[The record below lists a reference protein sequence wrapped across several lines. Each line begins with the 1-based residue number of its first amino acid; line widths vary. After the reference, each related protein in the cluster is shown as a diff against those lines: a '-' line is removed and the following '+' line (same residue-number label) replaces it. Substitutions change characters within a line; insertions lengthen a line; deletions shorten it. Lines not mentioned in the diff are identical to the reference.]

1 MALDERERL
10 ELRHTLVE
18 ALGPE
23 QGHRLMDQVPSFDWA
38 DVAMKSDLAAL
49 EVVMKSDLAALEVAM
64 KSDLVA
70 LEERLDVRFERV
82 DTRFERIE
90 GRFEN
95 VEGRLDNIEGRFEN
109 VDRRFENIERQ
120 LGNLELQFPAI
131 HAQFA
136 TVNHQL
142 DKLLARPE
150 NNRTLF
156 LALIGVIVAV
166 ASLTLAA
173 ATFAN

>member
-49 EVVMKSDLAALEVAM
+49 EVAMKSDLAALE
-64 KSDLVA
+64 
-70 LEERLDVRFERV
+70 ERLDVRFESIDLRFERV

-90 GRFEN
+90 GRLDN

-120 LGNLELQFPAI
+120 LGNLEHQFPAI

-150 NNRTLF
+150 NNRALF